1 MQGLPRWKGNIK
13 KYLLCSVKLDCKNPL
28 TMLAV
33 LFESCVSARLI
44 RGTGLR
50 EEWHGRRSYLA
61 LPFSHS
67 YDLPICNLR
76 SFPSYTN
83 TKLERRLM
91 AHQISLKKY
100 PISNSKCVSKRTSP
114 SPNSMLVREFAKVPL
129 PWSTLIRRKKK
140 KHWLG
145 AGMGGGTAVLSRR
158 KSVAFSRVLS
168 KIVIYDKTEIANLP
182 SGLISLFHS
191 LSKTALA
198 FTHKAT

>member
-13 KYLLCSVKLDCKNPL
+13 KYLLCLVKLDCKNPL

-33 LFESCVSARLI
+33 LFGSCMSARLI

-91 AHQISLKKY
+91 AHQISLTKY

-114 SPNSMLVREFAKVPL
+114 PLIQCWFANSRKCRCLGQ
-129 PWSTLIRRKKK
+129 PWSDAKK

-145 AGMGGGTAVLSRR
+145 AGVGGGTAVLSRR

>member
-13 KYLLCSVKLDCKNPL
+13 KYLLCLVKLDCKNPL

-91 AHQISLKKY
+91 AHQISLTKY

-129 PWSTLIRRKKK
+129 PWSTLIRRQKNIKR
-140 KHWLG
+140 
-145 AGMGGGTAVLSRR
+145 GGSGRGHSCAV
-158 KSVAFSRVLS
+158 
-168 KIVIYDKTEIANLP
+168 
-182 SGLISLFHS
+182 
-191 LSKTALA
+191 
-198 FTHKAT
+198 

>member
-1 MQGLPRWKGNIK
+1 
-13 KYLLCSVKLDCKNPL
+13 
-28 TMLAV
+28 MLAV
-33 LFESCVSARLI
+33 LFGSCVSARLI
-44 RGTGLR
+44 RRTGLR

-76 SFPSYTN
+76 SFRSYKK

-91 AHQISLKKY
+91 AHQISLTKY

-140 KHWLG
+140 TLIR
-145 AGMGGGTAVLSRR
+145 GGSGRGTAVMSRR

-168 KIVIYDKTEIANLP
+168 KIVIYNKTEIANLP

>member
-1 MQGLPRWKGNIK
+1 
-13 KYLLCSVKLDCKNPL
+13 
-28 TMLAV
+28 MLAV

-50 EEWHGRRSYLA
+50 EEWHGRRSYLI

-83 TKLERRLM
+83 TKLERGSM
-91 AHQISLKKY
+91 AHQISLTKY

-140 KHWLG
+140 ITLIR
-145 AGMGGGTAVLSRR
+145 GGSGRGHSCAV
-158 KSVAFSRVLS
+158 
-168 KIVIYDKTEIANLP
+168 
-182 SGLISLFHS
+182 
-191 LSKTALA
+191 
-198 FTHKAT
+198 

>member
-1 MQGLPRWKGNIK
+1 
-13 KYLLCSVKLDCKNPL
+13 
-28 TMLAV
+28 MLAV
-33 LFESCVSARLI
+33 LFGSSMSARLI

-50 EEWHGRRSYLA
+50 EEWRGRRSYLP

-83 TKLERRLM
+83 TKLERRSM
-91 AHQISLKKY
+91 AHQISLTKY

-114 SPNSMLVREFAKVPL
+114 SPNLMLVREFAKVPL

-140 KHWLG
+140 KHWLV
-145 AGMGGGTAVLSRR
+145 AGEGGGTAVLSRR